1 MQWTHLV
8 CLFAGGFV
16 GVFLMTVWKNERRY
30 REAQRHRDL
39 YRTMLQLGEWRPPEA
54 K

>member
-16 GVFLMTVWKNERRY
+16 GVFLMTVWRNERRY
-30 REAQRHRDL
+30 RREQEALR
-39 YRTMLQLGEWRPPEA
+39 LGAMSRRR
-54 K
+54 